1 MCREQSKV
9 NDDRR
14 ISKLATVL
22 IHISMCLFIFQHKI
36 IPYLNLCFIHNQSL
50 KSVSCCLHISCHWVI
65 LWIMLCLLFNPQ
77 MFRLNHWLTFH
88 RESFLLISGK
98 ISILSPNTHTHKNLY
113 LYNPCK
119 SKSSAWGWNFP
130 TASHCAWRNAQ
141 ENRQVHR
148 RAN

>member
-36 IPYLNLCFIHNQSL
+36 IPYLNLCFIHNQSP
-50 KSVSCCLHISCHWVI
+50 KSVSCCLRISCHWVI

-77 MFRLNHWLTFH
+77 TFRLNHWLTFH
-88 RESFLLISGK
+88 SKSFLLISGK
-98 ISILSPNTHTHKNLY
+98 ISILSSNTKKKEY
-113 LYNPCK
+113 LYNPMRVRVQRSRLKLPYRLPQRLEECTGK
-119 SKSSAWGWNFP
+119 KKTS
-130 TASHCAWRNAQ
+130 TQTC
-141 ENRQVHR
+141 
-148 RAN
+148 